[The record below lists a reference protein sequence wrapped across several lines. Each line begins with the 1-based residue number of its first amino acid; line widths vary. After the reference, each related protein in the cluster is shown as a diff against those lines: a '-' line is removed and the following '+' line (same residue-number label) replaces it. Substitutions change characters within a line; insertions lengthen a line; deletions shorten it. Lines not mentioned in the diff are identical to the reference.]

1 MQPKADSQSNKPT
14 NGQSDQRK
22 PVEYAI
28 SILHNRPEYARVK
41 FVSTYFTNE
50 IKDKKTLA
58 KVFSR
63 AFKIAHPF
71 WKIRKITVAPVE
83 AECP

>member
-1 MQPKADSQSNKPT
+1 MPPKADSQRNKPT
-14 NGQSDQRK
+14 NGQFDQRK

-41 FVSTYFTNE
+41 FVSTYYSNE
-50 IKDKKTLA
+50 RKDQKTLA
-58 KVFSR
+58 RVFSK
-63 AFKIAHPF
+63 AFRIAHPF
-71 WKIRKITVAPVE
+71 WKIRKITVAPVQ